1 MEEDVE
7 EKEMKNTLHAKEY
20 RDEKQRE
27 VIRVNKK
34 KRERDR
40 EGNENEGKEET
51 IKVMKKPQIGRGEGV
66 ERGRGA
72 QLGKLFSDIAFVRA
86 VYREG

>member
-34 KRERDR
+34 KRER
-40 EGNENEGKEET
+40 
-51 IKVMKKPQIGRGEGV
+51 
-66 ERGRGA
+66 
-72 QLGKLFSDIAFVRA
+72 
-86 VYREG
+86 